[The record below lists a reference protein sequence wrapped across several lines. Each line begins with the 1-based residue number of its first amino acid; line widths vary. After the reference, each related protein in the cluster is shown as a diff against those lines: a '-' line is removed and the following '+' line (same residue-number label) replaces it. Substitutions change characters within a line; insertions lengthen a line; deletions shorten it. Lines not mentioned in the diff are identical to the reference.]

1 MFLRFTLT
9 IINIFVESYAKN
21 KKMSFWGVECFN
33 LERQKLEPR
42 LIRKS
47 NSLSHQFL
55 TFCVTPIMVMDFKVL
70 VFISQNIDQYHQ
82 RPIRA
87 YSRH

>member
-1 MFLRFTLT
+1 
-9 IINIFVESYAKN
+9 
-21 KKMSFWGVECFN
+21 MSFWGVECIN
-33 LERQKLEPR
+33 LERQKLELQ

-55 TFCVTPIMVMDFKVL
+55 TFSVTPIMVINFKLL

-82 RPIRA
+82 RPLRA
-87 YSRH
+87 YWRH